1 MATPRTYTLAGL
13 TILLF
18 LGIVGIM
25 FFLTDLRALGAVISN
40 LGTGFLLLAVLTAVL
55 SYFFNYLG
63 FRGLVRAVDCPVR
76 GGDLFRIAFASA
88 TVSYLFSAG
97 GVSGMTLRLYFL
109 RRQGIRTHTT
119 LIVSLVSTMLN
130 NVVLLL
136 FVVLGF
142 GRLLLTGSL
151 NLLQQLI
158 SGVIVALSGLLVA
171 SAFIGL
177 YNRSVLDLVLKVCIR
192 LVKRLARV
200 LPSSRLLSQATDESL
215 ERFRQEFHEATALI
229 TSKRRKIAVPFLW
242 LLIDWA
248 AAAGV
253 LYFCF
258 LATGYAISPGALAA
272 GFAVGV
278 FVFLISVVPGGLGIM
293 EGSMVALY
301 VSLGV
306 PLEQALVALLAYRVI
321 YYFLPF
327 GVSLVLCGPLL
338 REATAAAVPIPGDAA
353 GGVDSEKMLR

>member
-18 LGIVGIM
+18 LGIVGAM
-25 FFLTDLRALGAVISN
+25 FFLTDLRQLGAVISN
-40 LGTGFLLLAVLTAVL
+40 LDTGYLALAVLTMVL

-63 FRGLVRAVDCPVR
+63 FRGLVRAVDCPIG
-76 GGDLFRIAFASA
+76 GGDVFRIALASA
-88 TVSYLFSAG
+88 TVSYLFSVG

-142 GRLLLTGSL
+142 GRLLVTGSL
-151 NLLQQLI
+151 NPLQQI
-158 SGVIVALSGLLVA
+158 VSGIIVILSGLLVA

-177 YNRSVLDLVLKVCIR
+177 YNRRVLDLVLKLGFR
-192 LVKRLARV
+192 LVKRLSRM
-200 LPSSRLLSQATDESL
+200 LPSLRMLQRASDERLEI
-215 ERFRQEFHEATALI
+215 FREEFHAAAALI
-229 TSKRRKIAVPFLW
+229 TSRPRKIAIPFLY

-253 LYFCF
+253 LYFSF
-258 LATGYAISPGALAA
+258 LATGYFIAPGALAA

-293 EGSMVALY
+293 EGSMAALY

-306 PLEQALVALLAYRVI
+306 PLEEALVALLAYRVI

-327 GVSLVLCGPLL
+327 GISLVLCGPLL
-338 REATAAAVPIPGDAA
+338 REAAAATAPAPPQ
-353 GGVDSEKMLR
+353 E

>member
-18 LGIVGIM
+18 LGIVGAM
-25 FFLTDLRALGAVISN
+25 FFLTDLRQLGTVISN
-40 LGTGFLLLAVLTAVL
+40 LGTGYLALAVLAMVV
-55 SYFFNYLG
+55 SYLFNYLG
-63 FRGLVRAVDCPVR
+63 FRGLVRAVDCPLR
-76 GGDLFRIAFASA
+76 GGDVFRIALASA

-142 GRLLLTGSL
+142 GRLLATGSL
-151 NLLQQLI
+151 NALQQII
-158 SGVIVALSGLLVA
+158 SGIIVVLSGLLVA

-177 YNRSVLDLVLKVCIR
+177 YNRRVLDLVLQLGFKLLRR
-192 LVKRLARV
+192 LSRM
-200 LPSSRLLSQATDESL
+200 LPSSRMLQRVSEEKLQT
-215 ERFRQEFHEATALI
+215 FREEFHVATALI
-229 TSKRRKIAVPFLW
+229 TSKRRKIAIPFVY

-248 AAAGV
+248 AAAAV
-253 LYFCF
+253 LYFSF
-258 LATGYAISPGALAA
+258 LATGYFIAPGALAA

-278 FVFLISVVPGGLGIM
+278 FVYLISVVPGGLGIM
-293 EGSMVALY
+293 EGSMAALY

-306 PLEQALVALLAYRVI
+306 PLEEALIALLAYRVI

-327 GVSLVLCGPLL
+327 GISLVLCGPLL
-338 REATAAAVPIPGDAA
+338 REATAATSPG
-353 GGVDSEKMLR
+353 VNRE